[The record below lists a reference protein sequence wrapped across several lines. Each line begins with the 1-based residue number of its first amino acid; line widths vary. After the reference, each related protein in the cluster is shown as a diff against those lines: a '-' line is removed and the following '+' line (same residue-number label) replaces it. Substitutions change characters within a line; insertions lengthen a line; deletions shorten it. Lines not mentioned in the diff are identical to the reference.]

1 MLIELGTDRISGRS
15 RLNREA
21 RSLDAIC
28 FFWALDIFS
37 RDSGGGGCLESE
49 GCDLDLGGGG
59 GGTGSAGGGLAGG
72 GGVGDLWWWANRGC
86 LAKTSCN
93 WNL

>member
-1 MLIELGTDRISGRS
+1 MSGRS

-28 FFWALDIFS
+28 FRCTLDIFS
-37 RDSGGGGCLESE
+37 RASGGGGGLEPE
-49 GCDLDLGGGG
+49 GCGLDLGGGGG

-72 GGVGDLWWWANRGC
+72 GGVGELWWWTNRGC

-93 WNL
+93 WNLCSAYSS